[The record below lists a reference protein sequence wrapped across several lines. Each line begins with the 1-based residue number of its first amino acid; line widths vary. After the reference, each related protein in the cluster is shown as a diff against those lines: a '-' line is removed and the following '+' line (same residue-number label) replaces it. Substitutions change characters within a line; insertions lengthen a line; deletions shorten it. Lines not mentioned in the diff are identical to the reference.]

1 MNKEYF
7 MTRLANGENI
17 DDIGVEIAAM
27 MNAAVAEHSAKL
39 AAEKAAIQEKEEAK
53 RDLIKELVEI
63 VRELAILEGMSADEI
78 SVTDE
83 EINQMVE
90 GFTEMFAAMREVKR
104 LVSQLEVAKP
114 AAAPKTS
121 HIVAKSDDEVLADF
135 IKMFS

>member
-17 DDIGVEIAAM
+17 DDIGIEIAAM

-53 RDLIKELVEI
+53 RELIKELVEI

-104 LVSQLEVAKP
+104 LVSQLEAAKP
-114 AAAPKTS
+114 ATAPKTS

>member
-39 AAEKAAIQEKEEAK
+39 AAEKAATQEKESAK
-53 RDLIKELVEI
+53 RELIEELVGI
-63 VRELAILEGMSADEI
+63 IQELAILEGIEADDFTL
-78 SVTDE
+78 SDE
-83 EINQMVE
+83 EIDQLVE
-90 GFTEMFAAMREVKR
+90 AFTEMFAAVRELKALVKKVDVKPTK
-104 LVSQLEVAKP
+104 VSRI
-114 AAAPKTS
+114 TS
-121 HIVAKSDDEVLADF
+121 KSDDEVLADF

>member
-39 AAEKAAIQEKEEAK
+39 AATQEKESAK
-53 RDLIKELVEI
+53 RELIEELVGI
-63 VRELAILEGMSADEI
+63 IQELAILEGIEADDFTL
-78 SVTDE
+78 SNE
-83 EINQMVE
+83 EIDQLVE
-90 GFTEMFAAMREVKR
+90 AFTEMFAAVRELKALVKKVDVKPTK
-104 LVSQLEVAKP
+104 VSRI
-114 AAAPKTS
+114 TS
-121 HIVAKSDDEVLADF
+121 KSDDEVLADF

>member
-39 AAEKAAIQEKEEAK
+39 AAEKAAIQEKESAK
-53 RDLIKELVEI
+53 RELIEELI
-63 VRELAILEGMSADEI
+63 GIIQELAILEGIEADDFTL
-78 SVTDE
+78 SDE
-83 EINQMVE
+83 EIDQLVE
-90 GFTEMFAAMREVKR
+90 AFTEMFAAVRELKALVKKVDVKPTK
-104 LVSQLEVAKP
+104 VSRI
-114 AAAPKTS
+114 TS
-121 HIVAKSDDEVLADF
+121 KSDDEVLADF

>member
-39 AAEKAAIQEKEEAK
+39 AAEKAAIQEKESAK
-53 RDLIKELVEI
+53 RELIEELI
-63 VRELAILEGMSADEI
+63 GIIQELAILEGIEADDFAL
-78 SVTDE
+78 SDE
-83 EINQMVE
+83 EIDQLVE
-90 GFTEMFAAMREVKR
+90 AFTEMFAAVRELKALVKKVDVKPTK
-104 LVSQLEVAKP
+104 VSRI
-114 AAAPKTS
+114 TS
-121 HIVAKSDDEVLADF
+121 KSDDEVLADF

>member
-39 AAEKAAIQEKEEAK
+39 AAEKAAIQEKESAK
-53 RDLIKELVEI
+53 RELIEELVGI
-63 VRELAILEGMSADEI
+63 IQELAILEGIEADDFTL
-78 SVTDE
+78 SDE
-83 EINQMVE
+83 EIDQLVE
-90 GFTEMFAAMREVKR
+90 AFTEMFAAVRELKALVKKVDVKPTK
-104 LVSQLEVAKP
+104 VSRI
-114 AAAPKTS
+114 TS
-121 HIVAKSDDEVLADF
+121 KSDDEVLADF